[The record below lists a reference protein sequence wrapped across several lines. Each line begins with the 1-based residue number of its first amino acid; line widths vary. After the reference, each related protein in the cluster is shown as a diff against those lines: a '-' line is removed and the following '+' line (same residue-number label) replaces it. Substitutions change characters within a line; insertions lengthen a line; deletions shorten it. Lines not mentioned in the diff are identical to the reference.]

1 MSIGSAALFDCQ
13 SIFRGIIYKISFSF
27 PLLRAEALSG
37 YFHSYKR
44 SSDTTTESLVLGV
57 GVGYMLR
64 GRSFVGVTKWSIQI
78 TVCVLLFVFGVSIG
92 SDRNLVDNF
101 YNFGWQAAVIA
112 CLGVLGSIVA
122 ARVAQRLFFKKGGES

>member
-1 MSIGSAALFDCQ
+1 MQAQRQPGEGKPDF
-13 SIFRGIIYKISFSF
+13 
-27 PLLRAEALSG
+27 AEKQAVP
-37 YFHSYKR
+37 KR
-44 SSDTTTESLVLGV
+44 NVPPQVLVLGV

-64 GRSFVGVTKWSIQI
+64 GRSFVSVTKWSIQI

>member
-1 MSIGSAALFDCQ
+1 M
-13 SIFRGIIYKISFSF
+13 FRILI
-27 PLLRAEALSG
+27 L
-37 YFHSYKR
+37 
-44 SSDTTTESLVLGV
+44 LVLGV

-101 YNFGWQAAVIA
+101 YNFGWQARSAWEY
-112 CLGVLGSIVA
+112 CG
-122 ARVAQRLFFKKGGES
+122 RLCSSTFVF

>member
-1 MSIGSAALFDCQ
+1 M
-13 SIFRGIIYKISFSF
+13 FRILI
-27 PLLRAEALSG
+27 L
-37 YFHSYKR
+37 
-44 SSDTTTESLVLGV
+44 LVLGV

-64 GRSFVGVTKWSIQI
+64 GRSFVGVTKWS
-78 TVCVLLFVFGVSIG
+78 VCVLLFVFGVSIG

>member
-1 MSIGSAALFDCQ
+1 M
-13 SIFRGIIYKISFSF
+13 FRILI
-27 PLLRAEALSG
+27 L
-37 YFHSYKR
+37 
-44 SSDTTTESLVLGV
+44 LVLGV

-64 GRSFVGVTKWSIQI
+64 GHSFVGVTKWSIQI

-92 SDRNLVDNF
+92 SDRNLIDNL

>member
-1 MSIGSAALFDCQ
+1 M
-13 SIFRGIIYKISFSF
+13 FRILI
-27 PLLRAEALSG
+27 L
-37 YFHSYKR
+37 
-44 SSDTTTESLVLGV
+44 LVLGV

-101 YNFGWQAAVIA
+101 LQFRLASGCN
-112 CLGVLGSIVA
+112 CLPRCAWEYCGRSCSSTFV
-122 ARVAQRLFFKKGGES
+122 F

>member
-1 MSIGSAALFDCQ
+1 M
-13 SIFRGIIYKISFSF
+13 FRILI
-27 PLLRAEALSG
+27 L
-37 YFHSYKR
+37 
-44 SSDTTTESLVLGV
+44 LVLGV

-78 TVCVLLFVFGVSIG
+78 TVCVLFGVSIG

>member
-1 MSIGSAALFDCQ
+1 M
-13 SIFRGIIYKISFSF
+13 R
-27 PLLRAEALSG
+27 LR
-37 YFHSYKR
+37 
-44 SSDTTTESLVLGV
+44 SDPIDTPNTNNRTQTVIC
-57 GVGYMLR
+57 MLH
-64 GRSFVGVTKWSIQI
+64 FVGVTKWSIQI

-92 SDRNLVDNF
+92 SDRNLIDNL

>member
-1 MSIGSAALFDCQ
+1 M
-13 SIFRGIIYKISFSF
+13 FRILI
-27 PLLRAEALSG
+27 L
-37 YFHSYKR
+37 
-44 SSDTTTESLVLGV
+44 LVLGV

-101 YNFGWQAAVIA
+101 
-112 CLGVLGSIVA
+112 
-122 ARVAQRLFFKKGGES
+122 

>member
-1 MSIGSAALFDCQ
+1 M
-13 SIFRGIIYKISFSF
+13 FRILI
-27 PLLRAEALSG
+27 L
-37 YFHSYKR
+37 
-44 SSDTTTESLVLGV
+44 LVLGV

-122 ARVAQRLFFKKGGES
+122 ALDILCDLFYASGYIRCRLCLLRNVLCYIAHRICQIFNCFIHNTEIIDKLLFC

>member
-1 MSIGSAALFDCQ
+1 M
-13 SIFRGIIYKISFSF
+13 FRILI
-27 PLLRAEALSG
+27 L
-37 YFHSYKR
+37 
-44 SSDTTTESLVLGV
+44 LVLGV

-64 GRSFVGVTKWSIQI
+64 GRSFVGVTKWCIQI

-92 SDRNLVDNF
+92 SLVDNF

-122 ARVAQRLFFKKGGES
+122 ACVAQRLFFKKGGES

>member
-1 MSIGSAALFDCQ
+1 MRFRSCMSIGSVALFDCQ

-27 PLLRAEALSG
+27 PLLRAKALSG

-44 SSDTTTESLVLGV
+44 SSD
-57 GVGYMLR
+57 
-64 GRSFVGVTKWSIQI
+64 TKWSIQI

>member
-1 MSIGSAALFDCQ
+1 M
-13 SIFRGIIYKISFSF
+13 FRILI
-27 PLLRAEALSG
+27 L
-37 YFHSYKR
+37 
-44 SSDTTTESLVLGV
+44 LVLGV

-78 TVCVLLFVFGVSIG
+78 VLLFVFGVSIG

-122 ARVAQRLFFKKGGES
+122 ARVAQRLFFKKGGEL